1 MKFTVRPVGA
11 DELASFAR
19 TEASGFGEDMR
30 DWFDKERAWMSLA
43 LDRTVAVFDGNEIV
57 ATSRNYPFELTLP
70 GGATIPVAGVSAVAV
85 LPTHRRR
92 GLLRSMMGHLL
103 DDTVGR
109 GEPVSILTASEGGI
123 YDRFGYGIST
133 RAYSVNID
141 PRDLSWANLRPPG
154 SVRLVGEDEALPI
167 ERDAFDRM
175 RRAQPGAVSRPVE
188 WWCHQYDKEIGTRFD
203 VVYESESEI
212 VDGYVTYGIRADWGV
227 DGPRHRLRICD
238 FVACTHD
245 AAHALWRYLA
255 EVDLVARVESRSLP
269 LDSPLPW
276 LLQSARAVKVEML
289 HDDLWT
295 RLLDLP
301 AALGARRYRMAG
313 GLVLHVHD
321 VSRPGSGADGVFAL
335 EGGPDGASVERVAA
349 AADMECGVSAVSAA
363 WLGGVRWSELAAA
376 GRVVEHRAGALS
388 TADAMF
394 ASSPLPHACT
404 WF

>member
-1 MKFTVRPVGA
+1 MNLAVRAVDA
-11 DELASFAR
+11 DELGSFAR

-43 LDRTVAVFDGNEIV
+43 LDRTAAVFDGNEIV

-70 GGATIPVAGVSAVAV
+70 GGAAISVAGVSAVAV

-92 GLLRSMMGHLL
+92 GLLRSMMGQLL
-103 DDTVGR
+103 DDTVAHH
-109 GEPVSILTASEGGI
+109 EPVSILTASEGGI
-123 YDRFGYGIST
+123 YERFGYGIST
-133 RAYSVNID
+133 RTYSVRID
-141 PRDLSWANLRPPG
+141 PRDLAWANPRPSG
-154 SVRLVGEDEALPI
+154 STRLVGEDEALRI
-167 ERDAFDRM
+167 ECEVFDRM
-175 RRAQPGAVSRPVE
+175 RRAHPGAVSRPDE
-188 WWCHQYDKEIGTRFD
+188 WWCHQYDKVIGTRFD
-203 VVYESESEI
+203 VVYEGESGT

-227 DGPRHRLRICD
+227 HGPAHRLRVLD
-238 FVACTHD
+238 FVACTDD
-245 AAHALWRYLA
+245 AVHALWRYLG
-255 EVDLVARVESRSLP
+255 EVDLVATVESRSLP

-301 AALGARRYRMAG
+301 AALGARRYPVAG
-313 GLVLHVHD
+313 GLVLQVHD
-321 VSRPGSGADGVFAL
+321 VSRPGTGADGVFAL

-349 AADMECGVSAVSAA
+349 AADIECDVSAVSAA

-376 GRVVEHRAGALS
+376 GRVVEHRSGALAA
-388 TADAMF
+388 ADAMF